1 VAQALPIRRHGELAG
16 GHFFID
22 QFPAETAQILAKF

>member
-1 VAQALPIRRHGELAG
+1 VPRASLPG

-22 QFPAETAQILAKF
+22 QFPDDTALVLARFLAGTAP